1 MNRSTRRHG
10 PAMVI
15 VAVLLGGV
23 AGTSLGLVKG
33 VGTGPTVAAQGAQGS
48 GTVAPSHSGR
58 SPAARAAAST
68 PGTGGGASTQ
78 QRLSAPRRQL
88 DGGVKAGSAGKPKQ
102 QKAPGGSAKRN
113 HGNDQDKGKGKQA
126 HRH

>member
-15 VAVLLGGV
+15 MAVLLGGV

-33 VGTGPTVAAQGAQGS
+33 VGTGPTVAAQGAQGL

-58 SPAARAAAST
+58 SPTARAAAST
-68 PGTGGGASTQ
+68 PGAGGGASTQ
-78 QRLSAPRRQL
+78 QRFSAPRRQH
-88 DGGVKAGSAGKPKQ
+88 DGGVKAGKAGKPKR

-113 HGNDQDKGKGKQA
+113 RVNDQDKGKQA